1 MGMWYAKTG
10 LLGLLIIA
18 CVLFAG
24 CALFDGKDSH
34 GPGYDPPET
43 GDKAPE
49 FWLKNQD
56 QARVSL
62 SDFSGRKNVILVF
75 FPLAFTPV

>member
-10 LLGLLIIA
+10 LLGLLMIA

-24 CALFDGKDSH
+24 CALFEAKSGRGSKYVL
-34 GPGYDPPET
+34 PKI

-49 FWLKNQD
+49 FWLKNQE
-56 QARVSL
+56 QSRISL
-62 SDFSGRKNVILVF
+62 SDFAGRKKVILVF